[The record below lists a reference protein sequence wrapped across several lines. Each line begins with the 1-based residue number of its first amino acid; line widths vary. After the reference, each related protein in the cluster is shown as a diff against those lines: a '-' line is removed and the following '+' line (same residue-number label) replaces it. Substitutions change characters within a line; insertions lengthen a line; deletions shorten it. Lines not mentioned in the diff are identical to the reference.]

1 MADPVREQ
9 KLGSLTVFSNHP
21 VLDQFARD
29 MLAGIRAENL
39 PAARINLYV
48 GIHRKFGP
56 ALFRRGL
63 RLGLQTEHYFDENG
77 RTMWRKPRPRRLL
90 KQLLFYH
97 LILDLS
103 PANAP
108 YYRWLPRF
116 LRRRVL
122 FGPHVFPCRP
132 VPYRAGQRP
141 PVFFGAIND
150 RRAKILAGLPKDH
163 CDLLS
168 ETYGTDLHK
177 AICDS
182 RGVVNIHFADG
193 IYTEYPRLLSSYLAG
208 KPVLSEKLG
217 AELVEGRDY
226 GTLGQDHTDHQLRTI
241 FSSFCSGFA
250 ARHRLTDFL
259 RRIAGP

>member
-1 MADPVREQ
+1 MASP
-9 KLGSLTVFSNHP
+9 
-21 VLDQFARD
+21 
-29 MLAGIRAENL
+29 L
-39 PAARINLYV
+39 PAAPGAVR
-48 GIHRKFGP
+48 P
-56 ALFRRGL
+56 ACLSLPAGAVSRRAA
-63 RLGLQTEHYFDENG
+63 
-77 RTMWRKPRPRRLL
+77 
-90 KQLLFYH
+90 
-97 LILDLS
+97 
-103 PANAP
+103 PAGV
-108 YYRWLPRF
+108 
-116 LRRRVL
+116 LRR
-122 FGPHVFPCRP
+122 H
-132 VPYRAGQRP
+132 QRP
-141 PVFFGAIND
+141 QGKD
-150 RRAKILAGLPKDH
+150 LAGLPKDH